1 MTIELTIRIA
11 AREEKKLLEHLQWR
25 ASLVWEE
32 YREALLAHPDAIELP
47 LEHLDAGHTYV
58 AERSGQI
65 LGFSV
70 VLPRPDGD
78 ADLDGLFVEPA
89 IWKHGA
95 GRRLLQQAERLAASR
110 GSEWLYVV
118 ANPRAHGFYQA
129 CGFAQLGEEQTRF
142 GWGLTMRKRVSAT
155 SAKMPST
162 RS

>member
-1 MTIELTIRIA
+1 MLLETK
-11 AREEKKLLEHLQWR
+11 KKLLEDLQWR

-58 AERSGQI
+58 TERSGQI
-65 LGFSV
+65 LGFRV
-70 VLPRPDGD
+70 VVPRPDGD

-95 GRRLLQQAERLAASR
+95 GRRLVQQAERLAASR
-110 GSEWLYVV
+110 GSEWLYVI
-118 ANPRAHGFYQA
+118 ANPRARGFYQA
-129 CGFAQLGEEQTRF
+129 CAFEQLGEEQTRF
-142 GWGLTMRKRVSAT
+142 ASGLSMGKRVSAK
-155 SAKMPST
+155 SVKMPSP

>member
-1 MTIELTIRIA
+1 MTIEPTIRIA
-11 AREEKKLLEHLQWR
+11 AREEKKLLEDLQWR

-32 YREALLAHPDAIELP
+32 YREALLAHPGAIELP

-70 VLPRPDGD
+70 VLPRADGD

-89 IWKHGA
+89 IWKQGA
-95 GRRLLQQAERLAASR
+95 GRRLVQQAERLAASR
-110 GSEWLYVV
+110 GSDWLYVI
-118 ANPRAHGFYQA
+118 ANPRARGFYQA
-129 CGFAQLGEEQTRF
+129 CAFEQLGEERTRF
-142 GWGLTMRKRVSAT
+142 GSGLSMRKRVSAK
-155 SAKMPST
+155 SVKMPSP